1 MSRQAKIIVGAA
13 LGILIVA
20 GILAAQLVHDE
31 PASAPLTETVR
42 IEVRGNPKMTITK
55 DGKQIGT
62 TPLQFIAKRSAAPIF
77 LEARWTDT
85 YYNNSG
91 ATKKVHK
98 RKTQSVVPDHDMTV
112 DFTRTPLAGSASEE
126 GSATEESVRP

>member
-20 GILAAQLVHDE
+20 GVVAWLATRGE
-31 PASAPLTETVR
+31 PASASSTDTVR
-42 IEVRGNPKMTITK
+42 IEVRSMPKMTITK
-55 DGKQIGT
+55 DGKKIGT
-62 TPLQFIAKRSAAPIF
+62 TPMSFFAKKSAAPIF

-85 YYNNSG
+85 YYNAHG
-91 ATKKVHK
+91 ETRKIHK

>member
-20 GILAAQLVHDE
+20 GLVAWITTRGE
-31 PASAPLTETVR
+31 PASAPPTETVR
-42 IEVRGNPKMTITK
+42 IEVRSMPKMTITK
-55 DGKQIGT
+55 DGKKIGT
-62 TPLQFIAKRSAAPIF
+62 TPMSFIAKRSAAPIF

-85 YYNNSG
+85 YYSATG
-91 ATKKVHK
+91 ASKKVHK

-112 DFTRTPLAGSASEE
+112 DFTRTPLAGSGSEE
-126 GSATEESVRP
+126 DGSATE

>member
-13 LGILIVA
+13 VGILIIA
-20 GILAAQLVHDE
+20 GIVASQLVHE

-98 RKTQSVVPDHDMTV
+98 RKTQSVIPDHDMTV
-112 DFTRTPLAGSASEE
+112 DFTRTPLAGSGSEE
-126 GSATEESVRP
+126 GSATGESVRP